1 MKKLLISALAIIPA
15 AGAVAQSP
23 INAMELSQTELRGSA
38 RFMSMAGAFTALGAD
53 ISAVGQNPA
62 GIGMYRGSDIGLTLG
77 VDINSNKTQ
86 WDGGD
91 NTEKS
96 TLANLNSAG
105 YVGTM
110 LFGANRDN
118 SVSWGFTY
126 NRLYR
131 FNRTYTGGM
140 SNMQT
145 SLSNYIASITD
156 GVDPA
161 LLWMEDANRKP
172 LYPYDNYDYNAP
184 DWMSI
189 LYYNSGMIHPETYA
203 ADGGVYESDQ
213 YRGMWQYDYVDDK
226 GKAIPSY
233 GTSDFLIREKGHAD
247 EYNISLGGSIMN
259 LVYWGIGVGITD
271 LDYTQEYRY
280 NEQINNAL
288 VPVKQESE
296 QTETSTYQ
304 LGTANYSE
312 LSSFRR
318 LSGSGANFK
327 VGAIIKPINELR
339 IGIAVHTPTYYSIS
353 SSSYGS
359 TAFNFST
366 ANPNYKFS
374 GSESTPLD
382 NYQFALHTPWKLM
395 AGVAGVIGGRAI
407 LSVDYQYDAYGDM
420 KLKYNSGEAMTF
432 NNENIARYYKGTS
445 TIRIGAEYRLTPQ
458 LSLRAGY
465 SHTSTASGSELENA
479 NTDLNKSG
487 MEISTAGMNPSY
499 NVNNA
504 TQYITCGLGYKVSGF
519 YFDLAYVNKHRTST
533 FNAFTPFVDD
543 GVWTQA
549 PTAKL
554 TDNSSQIVA
563 TVGYRF

>member
-1 MKKLLISALAIIPA
+1 MKKLIISALALAPA
-15 AGAVAQSP
+15 AAAFAQSP
-23 INAMELSQTELRGSA
+23 VDAMALSQTELRGSA

-77 VDINSNKTQ
+77 IDMNSNKTQ
-86 WDGGD
+86 WDGGE
-91 NTEKS
+91 NSQNS

-110 LFGANRDN
+110 LFGENRDN

-131 FNRTYTGGM
+131 FNRTYTGGLG
-140 SNMQT
+140 NMQT
-145 SLSNYIASITD
+145 SLSNYIAAITN
-156 GVDPA
+156 GVDPSS
-161 LLWMEDANRKP
+161 LWAVGPDGKD

-184 DWMSI
+184 DWMSV
-189 LYYNSGMIHPETYA
+189 LYYNSGMINAETYA
-203 ADGGVYESDQ
+203 DGNVIYEDSQ
-213 YRGMWQYDYVDDK
+213 YRGLWQHGGTDALGNKV
-226 GKAIPSY
+226 APST
-233 GTSDFLIREKGHAD
+233 GAADFQIREKGHAD

-271 LDYTQEYRY
+271 LDYSQEYWY
-280 NEQINNAL
+280 NEQIDRAL
-288 VPVKQESE
+288 VPNYPAG
-296 QTETSTYQ
+296 YQ

-312 LSSFRR
+312 LYSFKRI
-318 LSGSGANFK
+318 SGTGANFK
-327 VGAIIKPINELR
+327 IGAIIKPINELR
-339 IGIAVHTPTYYSIS
+339 IGVAVHTPTYYTLN

-359 TAFNFST
+359 TAFKFST
-366 ANPNYKFS
+366 ADPSYKFS
-374 GSESTPLD
+374 GSESTPWD
-382 NYQFALHTPWKLM
+382 DYQFALHTPWKLM

-407 LSVDYQYDAYGDM
+407 LSVDYQYDAYGDL
-420 KLKYNSGEAMTF
+420 KLKYSGGDAMTL
-432 NNENIARYYKGTS
+432 NNDNIARYYKGTS
-445 TIRIGAEYRLTPQ
+445 TIRVGAEYRLTPR

-487 MEISTAGMNPSY
+487 MEVSTAGMNPSY

-504 TQYITCGLGYKVSGF
+504 TRYITCGLGYKVNGF

-533 FNAFTPFVDD
+533 FNAFTPFVDYD
-543 GVWTQA
+543 KVWTQA

-563 TVGYRF
+563 TIGYRF